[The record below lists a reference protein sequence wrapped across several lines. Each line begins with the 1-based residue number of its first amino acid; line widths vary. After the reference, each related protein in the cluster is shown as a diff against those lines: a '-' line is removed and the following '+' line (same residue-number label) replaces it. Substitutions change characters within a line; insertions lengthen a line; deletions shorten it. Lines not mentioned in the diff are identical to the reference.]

1 MEKQANTI
9 TIDGTSYDV
18 SQFSQG
24 IQNAVGIYNSINADL
39 QREQLAALKSQA
51 ALQSIGAQI
60 GEAVK
65 KELAE
70 KELGEHDEQEI
81 VESAGPTAMAPPVAI
96 E

>member
-1 MEKQANTI
+1 MTEQARTL
-9 TIDGTSYDV
+9 TLDGVTHNVAD
-18 SQFSQG
+18 FSVG
-24 IQNAVGIYNSINADL
+24 VQNAVGIYNSISADL
-39 QREQLAALKSQA
+39 QKEQIAVLKSQA

-70 KELGEHDEQEI
+70 K
-81 VESAGPTAMAPPVAI
+81 AAPAEEVPAA

>member
-1 MEKQANTI
+1 MTEQARTI
-9 TIDGTSYDV
+9 TIDGV
-18 SQFSQG
+18 SHNVADFSVG
-24 IQNAVGIYNSINADL
+24 VQNAVGIYNAITADL
-39 QREQLAALKSQA
+39 QKEQIAVLKSQS

-70 KELGEHDEQEI
+70 KE
-81 VESAGPTAMAPPVAI
+81 AAPAAEVAA

>member
-1 MEKQANTI
+1 MTEQARTI
-9 TIDGTSYDV
+9 TIDGV
-18 SQFSQG
+18 SHNVADFSVG
-24 IQNAVGIYNSINADL
+24 VQNAVGIYNAITADL
-39 QREQLAALKSQA
+39 QKEQIAVLKSQS

-70 KELGEHDEQEI
+70 KEA
-81 VESAGPTAMAPPVAI
+81 SAEVVAA

>member
-1 MEKQANTI
+1 MTEQARTI
-9 TIDGTSYDV
+9 TIDGV
-18 SQFSQG
+18 SHNVADFSVG
-24 IQNAVGIYNSINADL
+24 VQNAVGIYNAITADL
-39 QREQLAALKSQA
+39 QKEQIAVLKSQS

-70 KELGEHDEQEI
+70 KE
-81 VESAGPTAMAPPVAI
+81 AGAEVVAA